1 MAPAGGSQGQG
12 GDQGTHGASGV
23 GGGVH
28 HGAAQEGNRS
38 AAFPTHNSGGVLK
51 AVQPHASTPVLTT
64 GSLPA
69 TIPTYDDSSPVK
81 TPAPVGSRAQV
92 EKEAATLAA
101 QAVASK
107 LQEMQLAKE
116 EERRKRKEQKMA
128 ERLAAQLTE
137 VVVDEGKKEE
147 EVRTG
152 TSRILDMVEKQE
164 QYKEEAEEEG

>member
-12 GDQGTHGASGV
+12 GNQGTHEASGV

-28 HGAAQEGNRS
+28 HGAAQEGSRS

-51 AVQPHASTPVLTT
+51 AVQPHTSTPVLTT

-92 EKEAATLAA
+92 EKE
-101 QAVASK
+101 
-107 LQEMQLAKE
+107 
-116 EERRKRKEQKMA
+116 
-128 ERLAAQLTE
+128 
-137 VVVDEGKKEE
+137 E

-152 TSRILDMVEKQE
+152 TGRILDMVEKQE
-164 QYKEEAEEEG
+164 QYKEEAEEDEEKD